1 MRCPFGVGMAVRMR
15 QAVELFEMACHA
27 ERSVVSG

>member
-1 MRCPFGVGMAVRMR
+1 MRCPCGVDVAVRMR

-27 ERSVVSG
+27 KRSVGSL